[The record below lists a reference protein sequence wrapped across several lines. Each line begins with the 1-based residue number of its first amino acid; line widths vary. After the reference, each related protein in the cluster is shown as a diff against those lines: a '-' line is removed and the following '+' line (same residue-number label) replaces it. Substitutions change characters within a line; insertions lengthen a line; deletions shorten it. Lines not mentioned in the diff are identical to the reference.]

1 MREDLKKRK
10 QTMAKSKRS
19 TKEPEVEF
27 MGVSP
32 ELLQMAQES
41 EEERQQIAMRDKK
54 KIEAE
59 MFA

>member
-1 MREDLKKRK
+1 
-10 QTMAKSKRS
+10 MAKSKRS

-41 EEERQQIAMRDKK
+41 EEDRQLRD
-54 KIEAE
+54 
-59 MFA
+59 FADK

>member
-1 MREDLKKRK
+1 
-10 QTMAKSKRS
+10 
-19 TKEPEVEF
+19 

-41 EEERQQIAMRDKK
+41 EEERQQREYYEDKK
-54 KIEAE
+54 TEAE